1 MLPEIRSDFD
11 RINNLISASRSLPD
25 EVSGEASSMIN
36 EYLCVAIS
44 GRLEQNLKHIFIAF
58 SERKS
63 KKAMGTAVS
72 RLCQSFQN
80 PSKDKICDLV
90 SLFDKEFS
98 TKLAEDWKEDGSAGH
113 TISDMVGKRKVIAH
127 QTKNNRDTTSTK
139 IDQFYVAYKEVV
151 SRIHDHFLSDS

>member
-1 MLPEIRSDFD
+1 MLPEIRADFD
-11 RINNLISASRSLPD
+11 RIRNMISASRNIPD
-25 EVSGEASSMIN
+25 EASGEAASMIN
-36 EYLCVAIS
+36 EYLCVVIT
-44 GRLEQNLKHIFIAF
+44 GRLEQNLKQVFVKY

-63 KKAMGTAVS
+63 NNVMGAAVS

-90 SLFDKEFS
+90 SLFDKDFS
-98 TKLAEDWKEDGSAGH
+98 SALAEEWKEDGSDGH

-139 IDQFYVAYKEVV
+139 IDQFFDAYQKVV
-151 SRIHDHFLSDS
+151 TRIHNHFLP

>member
-11 RINNLISASRSLPD
+11 RIKNLIQVSKGLPD
-25 EVSGEASSMIN
+25 EMSGEASSMIN
-36 EYLCVAIS
+36 EYLCVAIT
-44 GRLEQNLKHIFIAF
+44 GRLEQNLKQIFISF
-58 SERKS
+58 SKRKS
-63 KKAMGTAVS
+63 QNAMGPVVS

-80 PSKDKICDLV
+80 PSKEKICDLV

-98 TKLAEDWKEDGSAGH
+98 AELLEEWKEDGSAGH

-139 IDQFYVAYKEVV
+139 IDQFFNAYQEVIT
-151 SRIHDHFLSDS
+151 RIHNHFLSH

>member
-1 MLPEIRSDFD
+1 MLNEIRADFD
-11 RINNLISASRSLPD
+11 RMQSLISASRKLSD
-25 EVSGEASSMIN
+25 EASGEAISMIN

-44 GRLEQNLKHIFIAF
+44 GRLEQNLKLIFITY
-58 SERKS
+58 SDRKS
-63 KKAMGTAVS
+63 KKVMAAAVS

-98 TKLAEDWKEDGSAGH
+98 NVLADEWRDDGSVGSV
-113 TISDMVGKRKVIAH
+113 ISDMVGKRKVIAH

-139 IDQFYVAYKEVV
+139 IDQFFIAYRDVV
-151 SRIHDHFLSDS
+151 TRIHDHFLL

>member
-1 MLPEIRSDFD
+1 VLPEIRADFD
-11 RINNLISASRSLPD
+11 RMKSLIDASRSLPD
-25 EVSGEASSMIN
+25 GASGEADSMIN

-44 GRLEQNLKHIFIAF
+44 GRLEQNLKQIFIAY

-63 KKAMGTAVS
+63 DRAMGTAVS

-90 SLFDKEFS
+90 SLFDKDFS
-98 TKLAEDWKEDGSAGH
+98 SSLLEEWKEDGSFGS
-113 TISDMVGKRKVIAH
+113 TISDMIGKRKVIAH

-139 IDQFYVAYKEVV
+139 IDQFYRAYKEVV
-151 SRIHDHFLSDS
+151 TRIHDHFLR